1 MDQELIRSA
10 RINHPRAPTL
20 LAAKRRRQP
29 KPFRRRIHSGHQLSS
44 CLQEAPDSQRGLC
57 RAVPYQHSFVVLL
70 LRAVDMALSVGG
82 LVRLKRQPGCLAL
95 RSALVPGAS
104 LGISKSSP
112 SPLPAA
118 PGLDLVSSIPLP
130 FLAPVLEKPIRCH
143 VCVIVA
149 SRSLGD
155 LTLDVCFLNGSFFL
169 ISLFVLTGSLWSP
182 RPKRRGMCGSL
193 RARVPKGLGVS
204 MLIASSDDASP

>member
-1 MDQELIRSA
+1 MDQELIWSA
-10 RINHPRAPTL
+10 RINRPRAPTL
-20 LAAKRRRQP
+20 LAAKRRQP
-29 KPFRRRIHSGHQLSS
+29 KPFRHRIHSGHQLSS

-57 RAVPYQHSFVVLL
+57 RTVPYQHSFVVLL
-70 LRAVDMALSVGG
+70 LRAVDMALSMGG
-82 LVRLKRQPGCLAL
+82 LVHLKRQPGCLAL

-143 VCVIVA
+143 VRHRGFPELG
-149 SRSLGD
+149 RSDFRCAFSEWFILSYFP
-155 LTLDVCFLNGSFFL
+155 FLSN
-169 ISLFVLTGSLWSP
+169 
-182 RPKRRGMCGSL
+182 
-193 RARVPKGLGVS
+193 RVPLVPPAKKERYVWLLAGSCPERFGS
-204 MLIASSDDASP
+204 KHAYCIF